1 MYFGCFSMKP
11 IAKTEANPTNIAL
24 IMSGVLPLSSAT
36 YGAMIVKVLD
46 IQLQIPKTVD
56 AKSVGIN

>member
-1 MYFGCFSMKP
+1 MRLISHY
-11 IAKTEANPTNIAL
+11 TNLNIAL
-24 IMSGVLPLSSAT
+24 IMSGELPLSSAT